1 MWLFRL
7 QDSISNQEIEVAS
20 HARWSQPEA
29 LTDDDRGRRSIFE
42 HRTCHRI
49 AGAELVDFHNSIV
62 T

>member
-1 MWLFRL
+1 MWLLRL
-7 QDSISNQEIEVAS
+7 QDSISDKEIEVAS
-20 HARWSQPEA
+20 NASWSQAEA
-29 LTDDDRGRRSIFE
+29 LSDDYRGRRAIFE